1 MKSLEEQVRELHR
14 RLKLQQE
21 ELETAREFKARYY
34 AVTDAF
40 EGFIYICSPDRRI
53 EYMNQRLMDWI
64 GGDRTGHLC
73 YEALHDRDS
82 ICPWCVNDRVF
93 AGETVHWEIK
103 SPRDNRCYAIVNTPL
118 PHADGN
124 ISKYAMIQDI
134 HERQQ
139 AVEAIEQYR
148 DHLETVVKA
157 QTGALEEAKA
167 ALECELKER
176 RHLETELRQSEEK
189 YRQLVDHATVG
200 IVVTQDG
207 RLKFSNPL
215 VENTLGVTGDALQ
228 KESFLN
234 FIHPDDR
241 EIVMTHHIRRLK
253 HEEIPGPYT
262 MRILDRENRIRWIE
276 NKGVIITWN
285 NAPATLNFLNDI
297 TEQVTKEK
305 QIRQLSQQL
314 LVAQENERMRISR
327 DLHDSV
333 AQELSSLQI
342 HLQSLINGEKGL
354 PESARSKLQNICG
367 QLRQTNINVRG
378 LSYGL
383 RPFALDQLGLVQ
395 AVYQHCEEVSKT
407 HGIHVDFTSAG
418 MENLS
423 LPFDKAINIYRIVQE
438 ALNNAARHAQAE
450 QVTVRLIAAHPN
462 IICRIQDKGRGFV
475 PSGPSRRRADGK
487 EQMGL
492 RSMEERVRLLNGRFK
507 IQSAPAEGTKI
518 MVEIPVREN

>member
-1 MKSLEEQVRELHR
+1 M
-14 RLKLQQE
+14 
-21 ELETAREFKARYY
+21 
-34 AVTDAF
+34 TDAF
-40 EGFIYICSPDRRI
+40 QGFIYICSPDRRI
-53 EYMNQRLMDWI
+53 QYMNQRLIDWV

-73 YEALHDRDS
+73 YEALHNRDS
-82 ICPWCVNDRVF
+82 ICPWCVNARVF

-103 SPRDNRCYAIVNTPL
+103 SPRDKRWYAVVNTPL
-118 PHADGN
+118 PHADGS

-139 AVEAIEQYR
+139 ALEAIEQYR
-148 DHLETVVKA
+148 DHLETVVKG
-157 QTGALEEAKA
+157 QTRALEEAKA

-176 RHLETELRQSEEK
+176 RQLERELRQSEEK

-207 RLKFSNPL
+207 RLKFFNPL
-215 VENTLGVTGDALQ
+215 IKNALGVTDDMLQ
-228 KESFLN
+228 KEPFLN

-241 EIVMTHHIRRLK
+241 ELVMTHHIRRLK
-253 HEEIPGPYT
+253 HEEIPEPYI
-262 MRILDRENRIRWIE
+262 MRIIDRENRMRWIE

-285 NAPATLNFLNDI
+285 DAPATLNFLNDI
-297 TEQVTKEK
+297 TEQVTKEE

-314 LVAQENERMRISR
+314 LIAQENERMRISR

-333 AQELSSLQI
+333 AQELSTLQI

-354 PESARSKLQNICG
+354 SESAKCKLQNISG
-367 QLRQTNINVRG
+367 QLRQTNINIRDI
-378 LSYGL
+378 SYGL

-418 MENLS
+418 MENIS

-438 ALNNAARHAQAE
+438 ALNNAGKHAQAE

-462 IICRIQDKGRGFV
+462 IICRVQDKGKGFV
-475 PSGPSRRRADGK
+475 PSEASGQRTDGK

-507 IQSAPAEGTKI
+507 IQSAPAKGTKI
-518 MVEIPVREN
+518 VVEIPVRES